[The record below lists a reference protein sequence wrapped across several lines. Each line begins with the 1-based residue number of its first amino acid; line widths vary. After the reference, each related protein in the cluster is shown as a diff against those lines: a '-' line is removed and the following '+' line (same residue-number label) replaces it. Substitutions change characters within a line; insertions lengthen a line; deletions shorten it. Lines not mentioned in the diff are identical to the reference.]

1 MAAKA
6 AAALSVGVSL
16 TLLDAAGFVPDMYN
30 DADALLVLTTLFA
43 VCPIGFKLTA
53 LAVVWRYSLTAARQ
67 AELRA
72 EIRRRHPS

>member
-53 LAVVWRYSLTAARQ
+53 LAVV
-67 AELRA
+67 
-72 EIRRRHPS
+72 